1 MFKSSTMLKS
11 SMVTPQAFI
20 TYTGMIWLLAA
31 QLVVMVPF
39 TTSLP
44 PWLIVVV
51 IFSAGWRLRVL
62 AGKANQPTTLI
73 KGGLLLVGIGA
84 VFLSGLR
91 LPSLEAMSALLLLG
105 FAFKAVEAVKRRD
118 ALVVIF
124 TGYFLVALNF
134 LYTQSIIAGMYG
146 TFSLIVLTGA
156 LVGVQQTIE
165 EFTPSQ
171 QVRFNFW
178 IAGQILLQCLPLMVM
193 IFVLAP
199 RFQPFWTLPMPA
211 EQNTRGISDKMAPG
225 DIEKLSQS
233 DDLAFRVTFK
243 GERPAQSQLYWQGVV
258 LNHFDGHEWRQF
270 STEQETEQLKWA
282 VQQDY
287 KYNPYNL
294 KIQGPAYEYEAVYEQ
309 SGQPWLFTLNP
320 ATEVQGEVLRAAD
333 YRVMAKQPL
342 QSAMLIRAIS
352 HPESIR
358 DLELAP
364 NLQALALQ
372 LPAQGDARSRALAKR
387 LYAEAGNDK
396 TYVQTILNRYREQKF
411 FYTLHPP
418 LLGDKDTI
426 DGFLFDSQRGFCSHY
441 AGSFVFLMRAVSIPA
456 RVVIG
461 YQGGEWNEQGKYLAV
476 HQFDA
481 HAWAEVWLP
490 NQGWLRV
497 DPTSMVAPERTEKGL
512 EAALKK
518 EGSFLE
524 QSVFSSRKFA
534 WLNSIRKQL
543 DSMQYGWQRWVL
555 SYDGETQTQF
565 LSKLLGELSFTK
577 IALFALA
584 LFGCLVLIWMVWLGL
599 TRQAT
604 PEALE
609 HRLYRRF
616 TERLSKQGL
625 ERPLEQT
632 PSEFAALAAAAM
644 PAQAEKI
651 LAFTHT
657 YQTLCYASEEGQ
669 RSSLLRELRRLLGQI
684 R

>member
-1 MFKSSTMLKS
+1 MFKAQTAA
-11 SMVTPQAFI
+11 PQAFI

-31 QLVVMVPF
+31 QLVVMLPF

-44 PWLIVVV
+44 PWLLVVV

-62 AGKANQPTTLI
+62 AGKAIQPSTII
-73 KGGLLLVGIGA
+73 KAGLLLVGIGA
-84 VFLSGLR
+84 VFLSGLS

-105 FAFKAVEAVKRRD
+105 FAFKALEAVKRRD

-134 LYTQSIIAGMYG
+134 LFTQSIIAGLYG
-146 TFSLIVLTGA
+146 TLALIVLTGA
-156 LVGVQQTIE
+156 LVGVQQTVE

-178 IAGQILLQCLPLMVM
+178 VAGQILLQCLPLMVL

-199 RFQPFWTLPMPA
+199 RFQPFWTLPMPM
-211 EQNTRGISDKMAPG
+211 EQSTRGISDKMAPG
-225 DIEKLSQS
+225 DIEKLSQT

-270 STEQETEQLKWA
+270 ATEQDTLQLKSA
-282 VQQDY
+282 IQQDY
-287 KYNPYNL
+287 GYDPSNL

-320 ATEVQGEVLRAAD
+320 ATEVQGDVLRTAD
-333 YRVMAKQPL
+333 YRVMAKQLL
-342 QSAMLIRAIS
+342 QNPMLIRAIS
-352 HPESIR
+352 HPDSIR
-358 DLELAP
+358 DLQLSP
-364 NLQALALQ
+364 TLQALSLQ
-372 LPAQGDARSRALAKR
+372 LPTQGDSRSRALAQR
-387 LYAEAGNDK
+387 LYAEAGDEW
-396 TYVQTILNRYREQKF
+396 TYVQTILNRFREQKF

-418 LLGDKDTI
+418 LLGEQDTI

-441 AGSFVFLMRAVSIPA
+441 AGSFVFLMRAVGIPA

-490 NQGWLRV
+490 NQGWLRL
-497 DPTSMVAPERTEKGL
+497 DPTSMVAPERTEQGL

-524 QSVFSSRKFA
+524 QSMFSSRKFA

-555 SYDGETQTQF
+555 SYDDETQTQF

-577 IALFALA
+577 IALFALS
-584 LFGCLVLIWMVWLGL
+584 LFGCLLLIWMIWLGL
-599 TRQAT
+599 TRQAN

-616 TERLSKQGL
+616 TERLGKQGV
-625 ERPLEQT
+625 ERRLDQT
-632 PSEFAALAAAAM
+632 PSEYGTQA
-644 PAQAEKI
+644 AQALPTQADKI
-651 LAFTHT
+651 LAFTNV
-657 YQTLCYASEEGQ
+657 YQTLCYACEARQ

>member
-1 MFKSSTMLKS
+1 MFKHK
-11 SMVTPQAFI
+11 VAAPQPFI

-31 QLVVMVPF
+31 QLIVMLPF

-44 PWLIVVV
+44 PWLLVVV
-51 IFSAGWRLRVL
+51 IVAAAWRLRVL
-62 AGKANQPTTLI
+62 AGKANQPNTLV
-73 KGGLLLVGIGA
+73 KAGLLLIGIA
-84 VFLSGLR
+84 AIFLSGLR

-124 TGYFLVALNF
+124 TGYFLIALNF
-134 LYTQSIIAGMYG
+134 LYTQSIVAGLYG
-146 TFSLIVLTGA
+146 TVSLIVLTGA

-165 EFTPSQ
+165 AFTPGQ

-178 IAGQILLQCLPLMVM
+178 VAGLILLQCLPLMVI
-193 IFVLAP
+193 IFVFTP
-199 RFQPFWTLPMPA
+199 RLQPFWTLPMPM
-211 EQNTRGISDKMAPG
+211 EQNTRGISDRMAPG

-243 GERPAQSQLYWQGVV
+243 GERPTQSKLYWQGLV
-258 LNHFDGHEWRQF
+258 LNHFDGREWRQF
-270 STEQETEQLKWA
+270 ATEQDTEQLKWA
-282 VQQDY
+282 IKQDY
-287 KYNPYNL
+287 GYNAQNL
-294 KIQGPAYEYEAVYEQ
+294 KVQGTAYEYEAVYEP

-320 ATEVQGEVLRAAD
+320 TTEVQGEVLRAAD
-333 YRVMAKQPL
+333 YRVIAKQPL
-342 QSAMLIRAIS
+342 QSPLLIRAVS

-358 DLELAP
+358 DLELSSS
-364 NLQALALQ
+364 LQTLALQ
-372 LPAQGDARSRALAKR
+372 LPEQGDERSRALAKR
-387 LYAEAGNDK
+387 LYAEMGDERA
-396 TYVQTILNRYREQKF
+396 YIQTILTRFKEQPF

-418 LLGDKDTI
+418 LLGEKDTI

-441 AGSFVFLMRAVSIPA
+441 AGSFVFLMRAVGIPA

-461 YQGGEWNEQGKYLAV
+461 YQGGEWNEQGKYLAI

-490 NQGWLRV
+490 GQGWLRI
-497 DPTSMVAPERTEKGL
+497 DPTSMVAPERTEQNL

-534 WLNSIRKQL
+534 WLNSLRQQL
-543 DSMQYGWQRWVL
+543 DSMQYGWQRWIL
-555 SYDGETQTQF
+555 SYDAETQTAF

-577 IALFALA
+577 LA
-584 LFGCLVLIWMVWLGL
+584 LFFVGLLGCLALIGMLWLGL
-599 TRQAT
+599 TRQAN

-616 TERLSKQGL
+616 TERLSQQGFV
-625 ERPLEQT
+625 RRLEQT
-632 PSEFAALAAAAM
+632 PSEFGHLAA
-644 PAQAEKI
+644 QALPTQADKI
-651 LAFTHT
+651 LAFTQT
-657 YQTLCYASEEGQ
+657 YQTLCYACEEGQ
-669 RSSLLRELRRLLGQI
+669 RRSLLRELRHLLGQI

>member
-1 MFKSSTMLKS
+1 MFKTSTPQ
-11 SMVTPQAFI
+11 PQAFI

-31 QLVVMVPF
+31 QLIVMLPF

-51 IFSAGWRLRVL
+51 VFAAGWRLRVL
-62 AGKANQPTTLI
+62 AGKMTQPSTLI
-73 KGGLLLVGIGA
+73 KASLLLVGIAA
-84 VFLSGLR
+84 VFMSGLR

-105 FAFKAVEAVKRRD
+105 FAFKAIEAVKRRD

-134 LYTQSIIAGMYG
+134 LYSQSIFAGVYG
-146 TFSLIVLTGA
+146 TLSLIVLTGA

-178 IAGQILLQCLPLMVM
+178 VAGQILLQCLPLMVL
-193 IFVLAP
+193 IFIFAP
-199 RFQPFWTLPMPA
+199 RFQAFWTLPMPM
-211 EQNTRGISDKMAPG
+211 EQTTRGISDRMAPG

-233 DDLAFRVTFK
+233 DDLAFRVSFK
-243 GERPAQSQLYWQGVV
+243 SERPAQSKLYWQGLV
-258 LNHFDGHEWRQF
+258 LNYFDGHEWRQF
-270 STEQETEQLKWA
+270 ANEQAIEELQWTIKK
-282 VQQDY
+282 DY
-287 KYNPYNL
+287 GYEPLNL
-294 KIQGPAYEYEAVYEQ
+294 KTQGPSYEYEAIYEQ
-309 SGQPWLFTLNP
+309 SGQPWLFTLSP
-320 ATEVQGEVLRAAD
+320 TTEVQGDVLRAAD

-342 QSAMLIRAIS
+342 QSPLLIRAVS
-352 HPESIR
+352 RPDSIR
-358 DLELAP
+358 DLTLSP
-364 NLQALALQ
+364 KLQDLALQ
-372 LPAQGDARSRALAKR
+372 LPKQGDKRSRELAQR
-387 LYAEAGNDK
+387 LYAEAGDERA
-396 TYVQTILNRYREQKF
+396 YIQTVMNHFREQNF

-418 LLGDKDTI
+418 LLGEKDTI

-441 AGSFVFLMRAVSIPA
+441 AGSFVFLMRAVGIPA

-490 NQGWLRV
+490 GQGWLRF
-497 DPTSMVAPERTEKGL
+497 DPTSMVAPERTEQNL

-524 QSVFSSRKFA
+524 KSVFSSRKFA
-534 WLNSIRKQL
+534 WLNSIRQQL

-555 SYDGETQTQF
+555 SYDSDSQTA
-565 LSKLLGELSFTK
+565 LLTKLLGELSFTK
-577 IALFALA
+577 IALVIMA
-584 LFGCLVLIWMVWLGL
+584 LFGSLILVWMVWLGL
-599 TRQAT
+599 TRKT
-604 PEALE
+604 HPEALE
-609 HRLYRRF
+609 DRLYRRF
-616 TERLSKQGL
+616 TERLGKQGC
-625 ERPLEQT
+625 ERRLDQT
-632 PSEFAALAAAAM
+632 PNDYAQMAIQAL
-644 PAQAEKI
+644 PQQAEQI
-651 LAFTHT
+651 LAFTQT
-657 YQTLCYASEEGQ
+657 YQNLVYSCEDKQ

>member
-1 MFKSSTMLKS
+1 MFKNKLSL
-11 SMVTPQAFI
+11 PPAFI
-20 TYTGMIWLLAA
+20 SYTGMIWLLAA
-31 QLVVMVPF
+31 QLIVMLPF

-44 PWLIVVV
+44 PWLLVVV
-51 IFSAGWRLRVL
+51 IVAAAWRLRVL
-62 AGKANQPTTLI
+62 AGKANQPNSIL
-73 KGGLLLVGIGA
+73 KAGLLLIGIA
-84 VFLSGLR
+84 AIFLSGLR

-134 LYTQSIIAGMYG
+134 LFTQSIIAGLYG
-146 TFSLIVLTGA
+146 TLSLIVLTGA

-165 EFTPSQ
+165 ELTPSQ

-178 IAGQILLQCLPLMVM
+178 IAGQILLQCLPLMVI
-193 IFVLAP
+193 IFVFAP
-199 RFQPFWTLPMPA
+199 RMQPVWNLPLPM
-211 EQNTRGISDKMAPG
+211 EQDTRGILDRMAPG

-233 DDLAFRVTFK
+233 SDLAFRVSFK
-243 GERPAQSQLYWQGVV
+243 GARPSQSELYWQGLV

-270 STEQETEQLKWA
+270 AAEQDTEALKW
-282 VQQDY
+282 VLKQDY
-287 KYNPYNL
+287 GYQEQNL
-294 KIQGPAYEYEAVYEQ
+294 KVQGMAYEYEAIYEA

-320 ATEVQGEVLRAAD
+320 TTEVEGEVLRAAD
-333 YRVMAKQPL
+333 YRVMAKQAL
-342 QSAMLIRAIS
+342 QNPMLIRAVS

-358 DLELAP
+358 DLELP
-364 NLQALALQ
+364 PKLQALALQ
-372 LPAQGDARSRALAKR
+372 LPAEGDVRSRALAQR
-387 LYAEAGNDK
+387 LYVEAGDERA
-396 TYVQTILNRYREQKF
+396 YIQTVLARFKEQPF

-418 LLGDKDTI
+418 LLGNKDTI

-441 AGSFVFLMRAVSIPA
+441 AGSFVFLMRAVGIPA

-461 YQGGEWNEQGKYLAV
+461 YQGGEWNESSQYLAV

-490 NQGWLRV
+490 GQGWLRV
-497 DPTSMVAPERTEKGL
+497 DPTSMVAPERTEQGL

-534 WLNSIRKQL
+534 WLNSIRQQL
-543 DSMQYGWQRWVL
+543 DSMQYGWQRWIL
-555 SYDGETQTQF
+555 SYDTETQTAF

-577 IALFALA
+577 LA
-584 LFGCLVLIWMVWLGL
+584 LFILSLLSCLLLIWMVWLGL
-599 TRQAT
+599 TRQAH

-616 TERLSKQGL
+616 AERLSKQGL
-625 ERPLEQT
+625 ERRLDQT
-632 PSEFAALAAAAM
+632 PHEFGTLAAQAL
-644 PAQAEKI
+644 PAHAEKI
-651 LAFTHT
+651 LAFTQT
-657 YQTLCYASEEGQ
+657 YETLCYACEEAQ

>member
-1 MFKSSTMLKS
+1 MFKNQTSA
-11 SMVTPQAFI
+11 PQAFI

-31 QLVVMVPF
+31 QLVVMLPF
-39 TTSLP
+39 TNSLP

-62 AGKANQPTTLI
+62 TGKATQPSTII
-73 KGGLLLVGIGA
+73 KAGLLLVGIGA
-84 VFLSGLR
+84 VFLSGLS

-105 FAFKAVEAVKRRD
+105 FAFKALEAVKRRD

-134 LYTQSIIAGMYG
+134 LFTQSIIAGLYG
-146 TFSLIVLTGA
+146 TLALIVLTGA
-156 LVGVQQTIE
+156 LVGVQQTVE

-178 IAGQILLQCLPLMVM
+178 VAGQILLQCLPLMVL

-199 RFQPFWTLPMPA
+199 RFQPFWTLPMPM
-211 EQNTRGISDKMAPG
+211 EQSTRGISDKMAPG
-225 DIEKLSQS
+225 DIEKLSQT

-270 STEQETEQLKWA
+270 ATEQDTLQLKSA
-282 VQQDY
+282 IQQDY
-287 KYNPYNL
+287 GYDPSNL

-320 ATEVQGEVLRAAD
+320 ATEVQGDVLRTAD
-333 YRVMAKQPL
+333 YRVMAKQLL
-342 QSAMLIRAIS
+342 QNPMLIRAIS
-352 HPESIR
+352 HPDSIR
-358 DLELAP
+358 DLQLSP
-364 NLQALALQ
+364 TLQALSLQ
-372 LPAQGDARSRALAKR
+372 LPTQGDSRSRALAQR
-387 LYAEAGNDK
+387 LYAEAGDEW
-396 TYVQTILNRYREQKF
+396 TYVQTILNRFREQKF

-418 LLGDKDTI
+418 LLGEQDTI

-441 AGSFVFLMRAVSIPA
+441 AGSFVFLMRAVGIPA

-490 NQGWLRV
+490 NQGWLRL
-497 DPTSMVAPERTEKGL
+497 DPTSMVAPERTEQGL

-524 QSVFSSRKFA
+524 QSMFSSRKFA

-555 SYDGETQTQF
+555 SYDDETQTQF
-565 LSKLLGELSFTK
+565 LTKLLGELSFTK
-577 IALFALA
+577 IALFALS
-584 LFGCLVLIWMVWLGL
+584 LFGCLLLIWMIWLGL
-599 TRQAT
+599 TCQAN

-616 TERLSKQGL
+616 TERLGKQGV
-625 ERPLEQT
+625 ERRLDQT
-632 PSEFAALAAAAM
+632 PNEYGIQA
-644 PAQAEKI
+644 AQALPTQADKI
-651 LAFTHT
+651 LAFTNV
-657 YQTLCYASEEGQ
+657 YQTLCYACEAGQ

>member
-1 MFKSSTMLKS
+1 MFNDQTSA
-11 SMVTPQAFI
+11 PQAFI

-31 QLVVMVPF
+31 QLVVMLPF

-44 PWLIVVV
+44 PWLLVVV

-62 AGKANQPTTLI
+62 AGKATQPSTVI
-73 KGGLLLVGIGA
+73 KAGLLLIGIGG

-91 LPSLEAMSALLLLG
+91 LPSLEAMSTLLLLG
-105 FAFKAVEAVKRRD
+105 FAFKALEAVKRRD

-134 LYTQSIIAGMYG
+134 LFTQSIIAGLYG
-146 TFSLIVLTGA
+146 TLALIVLTGA
-156 LVGVQQTIE
+156 LVGVQQTVE

-178 IAGQILLQCLPLMVM
+178 VAGQILLQCLPLMVL

-199 RFQPFWTLPMPA
+199 RFQPFWTLPMPM
-211 EQNTRGISDKMAPG
+211 EQSTRGISDKMAPG
-225 DIEKLSQS
+225 DIEKLSQT

-243 GERPAQSQLYWQGVV
+243 GERPEQSQLYWQGVV

-270 STEQETEQLKWA
+270 ATEQDTLQLKSA
-282 VQQDY
+282 IQQDY
-287 KYNPYNL
+287 GYDSSNL

-320 ATEVQGEVLRAAD
+320 ATEVQGDVLRTAD

-342 QSAMLIRAIS
+342 QNPMLIRATS
-352 HPESIR
+352 HPDSIR
-358 DLELAP
+358 DLQLP
-364 NLQALALQ
+364 PTLQALSLQ
-372 LPAQGDARSRALAKR
+372 LPAQGDPRSRALAQR
-387 LYAEAGNDK
+387 LYTEAGDERA
-396 TYVQTILNRYREQKF
+396 YVQTILNRFREQQF

-418 LLGDKDTI
+418 LLGEQDTI

-441 AGSFVFLMRAVSIPA
+441 AGSFVFLMRAVGIPA

-497 DPTSMVAPERTEKGL
+497 DPTSMVAPERTEQGL

-555 SYDGETQTQF
+555 SYDDETQTQF

-577 IALFALA
+577 IALFALS
-584 LFGCLVLIWMVWLGL
+584 LFGCLLLIWMIWLGL
-599 TRQAT
+599 TRQAN

-616 TERLSKQGL
+616 TERLGKQGV
-625 ERPLEQT
+625 ERRLDQT
-632 PSEFAALAAAAM
+632 PSEYGTQA
-644 PAQAEKI
+644 AQALPTQADKI
-651 LAFTHT
+651 LAFTNV
-657 YQTLCYASEEGQ
+657 YQTLCYACEARQ